1 MWKKMSRKKS
11 KNDQCITIV
20 SGVPRSGTSM
30 MMRMLAAGGM
40 EIVVDNIRKADED
53 NPQGYYECEKVK
65 KLKEDNTW
73 LKDTYGKSIKVISML
88 LSDLPKDHT
97 YKVIFMKRELKE
109 IIASQNIMLQR
120 REREDVSKLDENII
134 GKSFEKHVYAIERWI
149 EKQDNMNIIYIN
161 YNDMINNARENVYIV
176 TNFLG
181 NDLNMKKM
189 IEVVDK
195 NLYRVR
201 S

>member
-109 IIASQNIMLQR
+109 IIDSQNIMLQR

>member
-1 MWKKMSRKKS
+1 MWKKMFRKKS

-120 REREDVSKLDENII
+120 REREDVSKLDENKI
-134 GKSFEKHVYAIERWI
+134 GEAFEKHAHAIEKWLK
-149 EKQDNMNIIYIN
+149 KQVNMDIIYMN
-161 YNDMINNARENVYIV
+161 YNDMINNARENVSIV
-176 TNFLG
+176 TDFLG